1 MRVRADSRPSAPFLG
16 AYRRDHADGRPRW
29 LRAVHG
35 FVGVDLGDLDGG
47 KNPGPR
53 LSGVE
58 RLV

>member
-1 MRVRADSRPSAPFLG
+1 MFAQIIARVPHFLAPIG
-16 AYRRDHADGRPRW
+16 AITQMEGPDGSVS
-29 LRAVHG
+29 VHG